1 MAIDPSVVI
10 NIAAE
15 YTGNKAFK
23 QADTA
28 VTKLNKSVKSLA
40 STFGIAFG
48 TTAVVAFA
56 KASIKAF
63 AADEAAARRLST
75 AVDNLGIGFANP
87 GISKYIANLEKSAS
101 IADDLL
107 RPAFQ
112 ALLTTT
118 GSLTK
123 SQELLSNA
131 IQISR
136 ASGIDLVT
144 VADDLAKGFVG
155 TTRGLTK
162 YNTGLTKAELQSK
175 SFNEILGIILARS
188 AGAAEDYLTT
198 TSYKMDALTIATGNA
213 SEIIGGGFVD
223 ALARASGGTEASDAA
238 IFLETMAGLFNKV
251 TLAAGTSVGAIPTLA
266 QNLKKLGKD
275 IFFGFVGKQVGVS
288 LGTPTK
294 NEETKLTLSERKQQ
308 ELLAKLE
315 KEALR
320 REKERLAL
328 LNKQNAA
335 KKLQGVIDKANLA
348 LAKGNDVFN
357 MDAIQ
362 LNAALIGQAEALGKA
377 TTGSQVLAI
386 ANDIQRLRVKQD
398 INALEAAIASKDT
411 ASIEKATAKLNKD
424 LAILGTLQKQDATL
438 LSISSIL
445 NSLKPKDLINLEN
458 LNQAAALLSAMTG
471 VKISSQAVS
480 AAAGGVSSAGATA
493 ASVAGLSLNMP
504 VAGTD
509 FNPNQQRDRNYTNNV
524 INVTAGVIGDENIIV
539 DAVQNAMNEIARRGY
554 LTTYAG
560 AIAV

>member
-1 MAIDPSVVI
+1 
-10 NIAAE
+10 
-15 YTGNKAFK
+15 
-23 QADTA
+23 
-28 VTKLNKSVKSLA
+28 
-40 STFGIAFG
+40 
-48 TTAVVAFA
+48 
-56 KASIKAF
+56 
-63 AADEAAARRLST
+63 
-75 AVDNLGIGFANP
+75 
-87 GISKYIANLEKSAS
+87 
-101 IADDLL
+101 
-107 RPAFQ
+107 
-112 ALLTTT
+112 LTTT